1 VDGDDSERSSAAQGE
16 RERGEARANFKK
28 GRECSSMVALTDEM
42 GRRQQCGPIPMREA
56 SSDHQNASN
65 GTGGR

>member
-28 GRECSSMVALTDEM
+28 ERECSSMVALTDEM
-42 GRRQQCGPIPMREA
+42 GRRQ
-56 SSDHQNASN
+56 
-65 GTGGR
+65 